1 MGAHSP
7 YGRVQSVKVVSRGA
21 ESGPG
26 PGGACATVSFMDIK
40 SASKAHSVDQKLE
53 ECALTTE
60 YHEPAAIPREPPP
73 TPSPAPATTP
83 LPLYSSPRF
92 NHGSSTE
99 EVPFD
104 RSSSHFYAGE
114 GETYARRSS
123 STYHSS
129 SSSSSENLRG
139 RPRDRLYRNGPYPII
154 ESVVARTPGASST
167 GGSHHRDRGAW
178 NYEGTG
184 RYTPPDHPSLISP
197 RRDNSATTTTTTT
210 TTVSVAIH
218 RKKHSKS
225 RSGSNGSE
233 SGGSN
238 SISSSR
244 SRSRSTLQSAVST
257 NSPGLHSE
265 DRRALA
271 ICVRNLPA
279 RSSDT
284 SLKDGLYHEYKK
296 HGKVSWVKIIGQGGD
311 RYGLVCFKKADDA
324 EKAILGS
331 HEKHFFGCK
340 IDVSPYHDVDFELE
354 FRPYEAE
361 LDEFHPKATRTLFIG
376 NLEKDIT
383 ASELQKHFDQF
394 GQIIFVDIKKQS
406 SSSAFAFVQY
416 TDIASVVRAMRAMD
430 GEYVGHNRVNLGYGK
445 SLATTCV
452 WVDGVAG
459 KCGTGEHNRVNLGY
473 GKSLATTCVWVD
485 GVADN
490 VSDKYLSVQFSQFG
504 PVSHVEIDRSRG
516 QALVF
521 YQQVLF
527 AQLAVNGM
535 RGVVMRSRKLQV

>member
-1 MGAHSP
+1 MNNFHA
-7 YGRVQSVKVVSRGA
+7 V
-21 ESGPG
+21 
-26 PGGACATVSFMDIK
+26 
-40 SASKAHSVDQKLE
+40 L
-53 ECALTTE
+53 
-60 YHEPAAIPREPPP
+60 
-73 TPSPAPATTP
+73 
-83 LPLYSSPRF
+83 
-92 NHGSSTE
+92 SSTE

-244 SRSRSTLQSAVST
+244 SRSRSNSSSSRSSSASSPHSSPSSSKTCSTRRSRSTLQSAVST

-452 WVDGVAG
+452 WVDGVA
-459 KCGTGEHNRVNLGY
+459 
-473 GKSLATTCVWVD
+473 
-485 GVADN
+485 DN

-535 RGVVMRSRKLQV
+535 RGVVMRSRKLQVLFAQLAVNGMRGVVMRSRKLQVDFASRECQDAFYESQKSSNMFDNR